1 MVLDETAK
9 KQLIERLKAGRAKK
23 KAEKEA
29 LQPIPKAPKL
39 KPQPKPR
46 KQEYKDLTKV
56 VEEEPLESDDDIV
69 EVVPEP
75 IKVVVPEPVKV
86 AVTEPVKVVVP
97 EPKVAIAEP
106 PVVKPQE
113 AIAKTKKQD
122 KDRFLKVIFYKQPTK
137 RQLKIIDT
145 IDASSSDEEP
155 TPPKIVKK
163 AVAKIPKT
171 PRPKSPTAEEKH
183 QAYLKKLADE
193 WF

>member
-1 MVLDETAK
+1 MVLDEQAK

-29 LQPIPKAPKL
+29 LAPKAPKL

-46 KQEYKDLTKV
+46 KVEYKDLTKV

-69 EVVPEP
+69 EVLP
-75 IKVVVPEPVKV
+75 IAEAKVDVPEPVKV

-97 EPKVAIAEP
+97 EP

>member
-1 MVLDETAK
+1 MVLDEQAK

-29 LQPIPKAPKL
+29 LAPKAPKL

-46 KQEYKDLTKV
+46 KVEYKDLTKV

-113 AIAKTKKQD
+113 AIAKPKTKDD

>member
-29 LQPIPKAPKL
+29 LQPTPKAPKL

-75 IKVVVPEPVKV
+75 IPEPVKV

-97 EPKVAIAEP
+97 EPKVVIPIAEA
-106 PVVKPQE
+106 VKPQE
-113 AIAKTKKQD
+113 AIAKPKKDD
-122 KDRFLKVIFYKQPTK
+122 KERFIKVVFYKEPTK

-145 IDASSSDEEP
+145 IEESSSDEEP
-155 TPPKIVKK
+155 TPAKIVKK

-171 PRPKSPTAEEKH
+171 HRPKSPTAEEKRY
-183 QAYLKKLADE
+183 AYLKQLADE
-193 WF
+193 FF